1 MGELVGGSTRGYMGE
16 VTSQKAVGNDCTV
29 LTGAIILSLDCEHRK
44 YGENI

>member
-1 MGELVGGSTRGYMGE
+1 MGELVSGSMSGYMGE

-29 LTGAIILSLDCEHRK
+29 LIGAIILFLDCEHLK